1 MSMVSG
7 IVENRV
13 IIAGSR
19 EFNDYEIAEKAIS
32 EAFRNIDI
40 IGPIR
45 IVSGHCRGVD
55 ILGERYAEKYG
66 LKLSVFP
73 ADWKRYGRRAGY
85 IRNSEMADF
94 ASGDDSNADLI
105 AFWDGRSRGTKM
117 MIDIANKKGIKVHV
131 LDFDGK
137 AYARL

>member
-1 MSMVSG
+1 MSMVAG
-7 IVENRV
+7 IAENRV

-19 EFNDYEIAEKAIS
+19 EFTDYEIAERAIF

-40 IGPIR
+40 TGPIR

-85 IRNSEMADF
+85 IRNSEMAEF
-94 ASGDDSNADLI
+94 ASGDNSSADLI
-105 AFWDGRSRGTKM
+105 AFWDGKSRGTKM
-117 MIDIANKKGIKVHV
+117 MIDIANKKGIRVHV
-131 LDFDGK
+131 FDLKGK
-137 AYARL
+137 AYA

>member
-1 MSMVSG
+1 MIMVSG

-32 EAFRNIDI
+32 EAFRSIAI
-40 IGPIR
+40 TGPVR

-55 ILGERYAEKYG
+55 ILGEKYADKYG
-66 LKLSVFP
+66 LELSIFP
-73 ADWKRYGRRAGY
+73 ADWKRYGKRAGF
-85 IRNSEMADF
+85 IRNSEMAEF
-94 ASGDDSNADLI
+94 ASADGSNADLI

-117 MIDIANKKGIKVHV
+117 MIDIAKKKGIRVHV
-131 LDFDGK
+131 FDFSGK
-137 AYARL
+137 AYD

>member
-1 MSMVSG
+1 M
-7 IVENRV
+7 ENRV

-40 IGPIR
+40 IGTIR

-117 MIDIANKKGIKVHV
+117 MIDIANKKGIRVHV
-131 LDFDGK
+131 FDFDGK